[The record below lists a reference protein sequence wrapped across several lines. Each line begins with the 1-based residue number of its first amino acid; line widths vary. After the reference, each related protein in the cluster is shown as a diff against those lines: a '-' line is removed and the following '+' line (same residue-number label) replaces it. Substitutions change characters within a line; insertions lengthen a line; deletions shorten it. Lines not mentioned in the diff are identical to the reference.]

1 LQPEQRQEEIPDV
14 RFELLVAFCR
24 RLVHLTVSHDAL
36 YLALRAAQQDAH
48 ATDDE
53 LRLLAKAVAL
63 ERATG
68 SPFPRG
74 F

>member
-1 LQPEQRQEEIPDV
+1 MQPEQRQAEIPDV

-24 RLVHLTVSHDAL
+24 RLVHNTVSCDAL
-36 YLALRAAQQDAH
+36 YMALHSAGDDTN
-48 ATDDE
+48 ATEEE
-53 LRLLAKAVAL
+53 LRTLGKAVAL

-68 SPFPRG
+68 SPFPVG